1 MIEKLQSLLRTL
13 RSAVSRAL
21 SHAFPRP
28 AARPVEEA
36 AAPAPFGAE
45 ATLARISRLGPALLV
60 VALLAAAGSLLA
72 RHPPLQ
78 PVPRGEVGLRVNQ
91 FTGEV
96 TQWRDGLVLVVPGVH
111 RLRRLPLR
119 DRTWR
124 PAQMALASGPAPVQ
138 SVEGLSVGIDLTVRY
153 AVDPAQLGLL
163 RGLPADLDAEVV
175 EPAVRNVVYKVFAR
189 YTVREIFSTR
199 RAEIQAALEA
209 ELRPRLAADA
219 VLLRSVL
226 VGKVDLPDDYRRGM
240 EALLAEELAT
250 QKMRYTL
257 ELKDKQ
263 VKETELE
270 AAADKVRREVRAEA
284 AAREQVI
291 AARAQEEAM
300 KHVLPFKQRQVEQRR
315 LEAEAERQ
323 VRLKVAEGSAQARR
337 IEAGGEADARRQLAE
352 ADAFR
357 LERLG
362 QASAEQMA
370 REGTLLSRH
379 PLLIQKTLA
388 DKLSDKVQV
397 IIAPPGAAGGFIGAN
412 LLGGGPAVSQH
423 AASSGP
429 QDE

>member
-1 MIEKLQSLLRTL
+1 MTEKLQSLLRAL
-13 RSAVSRAL
+13 REAASRIVPRA
-21 SHAFPRP
+21 APRP
-28 AARPVEEA
+28 ADDG

-45 ATLARISRLGPALLV
+45 ATLARVSRLVPALLL
-60 VALLAAAGSLLA
+60 VAAVATAGWLLAT
-72 RHPPLQ
+72 HPPLQ
-78 PVPRGEVGLRVNQ
+78 PVPRGEIGLRVNQ

-96 TQWRDGLVLVVPGVH
+96 TQWRDGLVLVVPGLH
-111 RLRRLPLR
+111 RMRLVPLR
-119 DRTWR
+119 DRIWR

-153 AVDPAQLGLL
+153 AVDPAQVALL
-163 RGLPADLDAEVV
+163 RGLPAELDTEIV

-189 YTVREIFSTR
+189 YTVREIFSTK
-199 RAEIQAALEA
+199 RAEIQAALET
-209 ELRPRLAADA
+209 ELAPRLAADA

-226 VGKVDLPDDYRRGM
+226 VGKVDLPADYKRGM
-240 EALLAEELAT
+240 EGLLAEELAT

-257 ELKDKQ
+257 ELKDKR
-263 VKETELE
+263 VRETELE

-300 KHVLPFKQRQVEQRR
+300 KHVLPFKLRQVEQRR
-315 LEAEAERQ
+315 LEAEAEKQ
-323 VRLKVAEGSAQARR
+323 ARLKAAEGSAQARR

-352 ADAFR
+352 AEAFR
-357 LERLG
+357 MDRLG

-412 LLGGGPAVSQH
+412 LLGGGQGAQSGLQQ
-423 AASSGP
+423 AAARETAEG
-429 QDE
+429 E

>member
-1 MIEKLQSLLRTL
+1 MNDRLESLWAALR
-13 RSAVSRAL
+13 AAL
-21 SHAFPRP
+21 SRVRWRRAGP
-28 AARPVEEA
+28 AGE

-45 ATLARISRLGPALLV
+45 ATLGRFARLLPVLLV
-60 VALLAAAGSLLA
+60 LAGAVAAGCWLA
-72 RHPPLQ
+72 FHPPLQ

-91 FTGEV
+91 FTGQV
-96 TQWRDGLVLVVPGVH
+96 TQWRDGLVLVVPGLH
-111 RLRRLPLR
+111 RMRVVSLR

-124 PAQMALASGPAPVQ
+124 PDQLALASGPAPVQ

-153 AVDPAQLGLL
+153 AVDPAGVARL
-163 RGLPADLDAEVV
+163 RELPTDLDAEIV
-175 EPAVRNVVYKVFAR
+175 EPAVQNVVYKVFAR
-189 YTVREIFSTR
+189 YTVREIFATQ
-199 RAEIQAALEA
+199 RAEIQAAIEA
-209 ELRPRLAADA
+209 ELGPRLAADA

-226 VGKVDLPDDYRRGM
+226 VGKVDLPADYKRGM
-240 EALLAEELAT
+240 ESLLAEELAT

-257 ELKDKQ
+257 ELKDKR
-263 VKETELE
+263 VRETELE
-270 AAADKVRREVRAEA
+270 ATADKVRREVRAEA

-300 KHVLPFKQRQVEQRR
+300 RHVLPFKERQIEQRR
-315 LEAEAERQ
+315 LEAEAEKQ
-323 VRLKVAEGSAQARR
+323 ARLKVAEGSAQARR

-352 ADAFR
+352 AEAFR
-357 LERLG
+357 LDRLG

-412 LLGGGPAVSQH
+412 LLGGGSG
-423 AASSGP
+423 AAPGL
-429 QDE
+429 QQAAAREAQEGD